1 MNVMAV
7 PSRTTWK
14 GFLKL
19 SLLSVSVKAFI
30 DVDSGG
36 VDSGGVGSGGVGSG
50 RDAHLDLLQ
59 MDGSLRASVFKGL
72 VAGGGS

>member
-36 VDSGGVGSGGVGSG
+36 VGSG

>member
-36 VDSGGVGSGGVGSG
+36 VDSG